1 MAKPKVSIIVPV
13 YNVEKYLEKCLDSL
27 VMQTLKD
34 IEIIVINDGSTDS
47 SPEIIKKY
55 EEKYNNIK
63 LYSKKNGGLSDARN
77 YGLKYVTG
85 EYVAFLDSDDYV
97 DTTLYEKM
105 YNKAIEEKAD
115 YVECDFIWEFPDES
129 RIDIGIRYANKLEM
143 FTYARVVAWNKLIK
157 TEIVLENEEL
167 RFPYGLKYEDV
178 EFFYKLVPEV
188 SKFAFV
194 EEPLIHYIQ
203 REDSLVKVQTE
214 KTLDLITSLNEVL
227 DYYKEK
233 ELYDEYKDVIEYTF
247 ARLTLCSSLKRMA
260 KIEDN
265 KIRKDCIDKAWENL
279 NKRFPDWKNN
289 RIIKNTKDDRF
300 KNHNKYL
307 KTVNNFTIKIY
318 GKFFKYAKQ

>member
-34 IEIIVINDGSTDS
+34 TEIIVVNDGSTDCS
-47 SPEIIKKY
+47 SKIIKKY
-55 EEKYNNIK
+55 EEKYENIK
-63 LYSKKNGGLSDARN
+63 SYSKKNGGLSDARN

-97 DTTLYEKM
+97 DKTLYEKM

-129 RIDIGIRYANKLEM
+129 RIDTGIRYTNKLEM

-157 TEIVLENEEL
+157 TEIVLKNEEL

-233 ELYDEYKDVIEYTF
+233 DLYDEYKDVIEYTF

-265 KIRKDCIDKAWENL
+265 KVRKDCIAKAWENL
-279 NKRFPDWKNN
+279 NEKFPKWKNN

>member
-1 MAKPKVSIIVPV
+1 MRLSVIIPV
-13 YNVEKYLEKCLDSL
+13 YNTEQYLHQCIDSVLSQSFSDFELIL
-27 VMQTLKD
+27 VD
-34 IEIIVINDGSTDS
+34 DGSTDRS
-47 SPEIIKKY
+47 GIMCDQYAEIDQRVRVIHKR
-55 EEKYNNIK
+55 
-63 LYSKKNGGLSDARN
+63 NGGLSDARN

-85 EYVAFLDSDDYV
+85 EFIAFLDSDDYV

-105 YNKAIEEKAD
+105 YNKAIKEKAD
-115 YVECDFIWEFPDES
+115 YVECDFIWEYPDES
-129 RIDIGIRYANKLEM
+129 RIDTGIRYTNKLEM

-157 TEIVLENEEL
+157 SEIVLENEDL

-178 EFFYKLVPEV
+178 EFFYKLVPKV

-233 ELYDEYKDVIEYTF
+233 DYYDEYKDVIEYTF

-260 KIEDN
+260 KIEN
-265 KIRKDCIDKAWENL
+265 NELRKKCIKQAWNNL
-279 NKRFPDWKNN
+279 NEKFPNWKNN

>member
-1 MAKPKVSIIVPV
+1 MRLSVIIPV
-13 YNVEKYLEKCLDSL
+13 YNTEQYLHQCIDSVLSQSFSDFELIL
-27 VMQTLKD
+27 VD
-34 IEIIVINDGSTDS
+34 DGSTDRS
-47 SPEIIKKY
+47 GIMCDQYAEIDQRVRVIHKR
-55 EEKYNNIK
+55 
-63 LYSKKNGGLSDARN
+63 NGGLSDARN

-85 EYVAFLDSDDYV
+85 EFVAFLDSDDYV

-105 YNKAIEEKAD
+105 YNKAIKEKAD
-115 YVECDFIWEFPDES
+115 YVECDFIWEYPDES
-129 RIDIGIRYANKLEM
+129 RIDTGIRYTNKLEM

-157 TEIVLENEEL
+157 SEIVLENEDL

-178 EFFYKLVPEV
+178 EFFYKLVPKV

-233 ELYDEYKDVIEYTF
+233 DYYDEYKDVIEYTF

-260 KIEDN
+260 KIEN
-265 KIRKDCIDKAWENL
+265 NELRKKCIKQAWNNL
-279 NKRFPDWKNN
+279 NEKFPNWKNN

>member
-13 YNVEKYLEKCLDSL
+13 YNVEKYLERCLDSL

-34 IEIIVINDGSTDS
+34 TEIIVVNDGSTDS
-47 SPEIIKKY
+47 SSEIIKKY
-55 EEKYNNIK
+55 EEKYENIK
-63 LYSKKNGGLSDARN
+63 SYSKKNGGLSDARN

-97 DTTLYEKM
+97 DKTLYEKM

-129 RIDIGIRYANKLEM
+129 RIDTGIRYTNKLEM

-157 TEIVLENEEL
+157 TEIVLKNEEL

-233 ELYDEYKDVIEYTF
+233 DLYDEYKDVIEYTF

-265 KIRKDCIDKAWENL
+265 KVRKDCIAKAWKNL
-279 NKRFPDWKNN
+279 NEKFPDWKNN
-289 RIIKNTKDDRF
+289 RIIKDTKDDRF

>member
-34 IEIIVINDGSTDS
+34 TEIIVVNDGSTDCS
-47 SPEIIKKY
+47 SEIIKKY
-55 EEKYNNIK
+55 EEKYENIK

-97 DTTLYEKM
+97 DKTLYEKI
-105 YNKAIEEKAD
+105 YNKKIEEKAD

-129 RIDIGIRYANKLEM
+129 RIDTGIRYKNKFEM

-157 TEIVLENEEL
+157 TEIILENEEL

-233 ELYDEYKDVIEYTF
+233 DLYDEYKDVIEYTF

-265 KIRKDCIDKAWENL
+265 KIRKKCIAKSWENL
-279 NKRFPDWKNN
+279 NDKFPDWKNN
-289 RIIKNTKDDRF
+289 RIIKDTKDDRF

>member
-27 VMQTLKD
+27 AMQTLKD
-34 IEIIVINDGSTDS
+34 IEIIIVNDGSTDS
-47 SPEIIKKY
+47 SPEIIKQY

-63 LYSKKNGGLSDARN
+63 SYSKENGGLSDARN

-105 YNKAIEEKAD
+105 YNKAINEKAD
-115 YVECDFIWEFPDES
+115 YVECDFIWEYPDES
-129 RIDIGIRYANKLEM
+129 RIDTGIRYTNKLEM

-157 TEIVLENEEL
+157 SEIVLENEDL

-178 EFFYKLVPEV
+178 EFFYKLVPKV

-233 ELYDEYKDVIEYTF
+233 DFYDEYKDVIEYTF

-260 KIEDN
+260 KIEN
-265 KIRKDCIDKAWENL
+265 NELRKKCIKQAWNNL
-279 NKRFPDWKNN
+279 NEKFPNWKNN

>member
-13 YNVEKYLEKCLDSL
+13 YNVEKYLERCLDSL

-34 IEIIVINDGSTDS
+34 TEIIVVNDGSTDS
-47 SPEIIKKY
+47 SSEIIKKY
-55 EEKYNNIK
+55 EEKYENIK
-63 LYSKKNGGLSDARN
+63 SYSKKNGGLSDARN

-97 DTTLYEKM
+97 DKTLYEKM

-129 RIDIGIRYANKLEM
+129 RIDTGIRYTNKLEM

-157 TEIVLENEEL
+157 TEIVLKNEEL

-233 ELYDEYKDVIEYTF
+233 DLYDEYKDVIEYTF
-247 ARLTLCSSLKRMA
+247 ARLTLCSSLKIMA

-265 KIRKDCIDKAWENL
+265 KVRKDCIAKAWENL
-279 NKRFPDWKNN
+279 NEKFPDWKNN
-289 RIIKNTKDDRF
+289 RIIKDTKDDRF

>member
-13 YNVEKYLEKCLDSL
+13 YNVENYLEKSLDSL
-27 VMQTLKD
+27 TMQTLD
-34 IEIIVINDGSTDS
+34 NMEIIAINDGSTDS
-47 SPEIIKKY
+47 SLDILKEY
-55 EEKYNNIK
+55 EEKYTNIRV
-63 LYSKKNGGLSDARN
+63 YSKENGGLSDARN

-97 DTTLYEKM
+97 DNTLYEKM
-105 YNKAIEEKAD
+105 YNKAIEENAD
-115 YVECDFIWEFPDES
+115 YVECDFIWEYPDES
-129 RIDIGIRYANKLEM
+129 RIDTGIRYTNKQEM
-143 FTYARVVAWNKLIK
+143 FTYGRVVAWNKLIK
-157 TEIVLENEEL
+157 ADIVLNNSEL

-178 EFFYKLVPEV
+178 EFFYKLVPEI
-188 SKFAFV
+188 SKFVFV

-227 DYYKEK
+227 DYYKNK
-233 ELYDEYKDVIEYTF
+233 GLYEEYKDAIEYTF

-260 KIEDN
+260 KIKDN
-265 KIRKDCIDKAWENL
+265 KVRKECISKAWGNL
-279 NKRFPDWKNN
+279 NEKFPDWKNN
-289 RIIKNTKDDRF
+289 SIINNSKDERF

-307 KTVNNFTIKIY
+307 KTVNNFTVKIY